1 MLRICRD
8 SPSNMERIGDLYEAY
23 VNEQANFPDSDYF
36 YNKISKTYGDAVE
49 YAASMPE
56 IKIEDEKISKLKQI
70 LTNYH
75 ESLGILTPKTK
86 DNISKLQDGVVLAG
100 QQATIFGGTGIIG
113 NKISAIVNVSE
124 ISKKKRKF
132 LVPVFLI
139 NTHDS
144 IQPEITTIHL
154 PNYQSS
160 VSKAIHLPDAI
171 DGVIANTI
179 TSNNYSWL
187 EESLSI
193 IRNIFSEFKST
204 ISKDKLKLFLERT
217 EHLLTFI
224 RETYR
229 SSSDLGEWMTLI
241 WGIQA
246 NIINDWGVVF
256 LPTSHPEIRKLTSEG
271 YTPFLQSR
279 SNYIQEF
286 NRATDKIEELGFKP
300 TTAKKKH
307 DYSPFFY
314 ECPNDHYRINLSCME
329 DNGNLYFQGKCPI
342 DKVDYSFSVSKD
354 NIDLSAHVKNLYPR
368 LDTNQALLQT
378 IIPTYIRI
386 SGPGEIN
393 YNAQVIPAVQ
403 KLGFKFPLYVKYTRM
418 LYNTPWIE
426 KYSKDPS
433 LEPFSILT
441 PEFFGVLGSLAKAR
455 RKGEINEL
463 KEHSKNLG
471 NYVNNRRLAIK
482 KVKNKPTSLIDRFRS
497 WQYGMYDD
505 KHQWQEVS
513 WPWFVMAVVTGLND
527 SIASYR
533 RHYSPDTPVGGVGF
547 INSML

>member
-1 MLRICRD
+1 MLRTCRD
-8 SPSNMERIGDLYEAY
+8 SPSNMERIGDLYDAY
-23 VNEQANFPDSDYF
+23 LTEQANFPDSAYF
-36 YNKISKTYGDAVE
+36 YNTIPKTYGDAVE

-56 IKIEDEKISKLKQI
+56 IKIEDKNISKLKQI
-70 LTNYH
+70 LTDYH
-75 ESLGILTPKTK
+75 ESLGILTQKTK
-86 DNISKLQDGVVLAG
+86 DNISKLHEGVVLAG

-124 ISKKKRKF
+124 MSKEKGKF

-160 VSKAIHLPDAI
+160 VSKAIHLPGAI

-179 TSNNYSWL
+179 TSTNYAWL
-187 EESLSI
+187 EESLSVI
-193 IRNIFSEFKST
+193 KNIFSEFKST
-204 ISKDKLKLFLERT
+204 ISKDKLKLFLEKT
-217 EHLLTFI
+217 EHVLTFL

-241 WGIQA
+241 WGIQT
-246 NIINDWGVVF
+246 NIINDWGVVYF
-256 LPTSHPEIRKLTSEG
+256 PTSHPEIRKLTSEG
-271 YTPFLQSR
+271 YAPFLQSR

-286 NRATDKIEELGFKP
+286 NIATEKIEKLGLTP
-300 TTAKKKH
+300 TTAKKKS

-314 ECPNDHYRINLSCME
+314 ECPNDHYRIKLSCTE
-329 DNGNLYFQGKCPI
+329 NNDILHFQGKCPI
-342 DKVDYSFSVSKD
+342 DKVDYAFSVRKD

-426 KYSKDPS
+426 KFSQDSS

-441 PEFFGVLGSLAKAR
+441 PEFFGILGSLAKAR
-455 RKGEINEL
+455 RKSEMSEL
-463 KEHSKNLG
+463 KEFSKKLG
-471 NYVNNRRLAIK
+471 DYVNIRRLAIK
-482 KVKNKPTSLIDRFRS
+482 KVKNKPTDLVERFKS
-497 WQYGMYDD
+497 WQFGMYDD
-505 KHQWQEVS
+505 RHQWQEVS
-513 WPWFVMAVVTGLND
+513 WPWFVMAIVTGLND
-527 SIASYR
+527 SISSYR
-533 RHYSPDTPVGGVGF
+533 RHYSPETPVGGIGF

>member
-1 MLRICRD
+1 MCRD

-23 VNEQANFPDSDYF
+23 VNEQANFPDSVYF
-36 YNKISKTYGDAVE
+36 YNKIPKTFGDAVE
-49 YAASMPE
+49 YVTSMPE
-56 IKIEDEKISKLKQI
+56 IKIGDKKISKLKQI

-75 ESLGILTPKTK
+75 ENLGILTPKTK

-100 QQATIFGGTGIIG
+100 QQATIFGGTGIVG

-124 ISKKKRKF
+124 ISKEKGKF

-160 VSKAIHLPDAI
+160 ISKAIHLPDAI
-171 DGVIANTI
+171 DGVIAHTI
-179 TSNNYSWL
+179 TSNNYVWL
-187 EESLSI
+187 EESLSV

-204 ISKDKLKLFLERT
+204 INKDKLKLFLEKT
-217 EHLLTFI
+217 EHILTFI

-229 SSSDLGEWMTLI
+229 SSSNLGEWMTLI

-256 LPTSHPEIRKLTSEG
+256 FPTSHPEIRKMTSEG
-271 YTPFLQSR
+271 YIPFLQSR
-279 SNYIQEF
+279 SKYINEF
-286 NRATDKIEELGFKP
+286 NNATEKIEELGFKP
-300 TTAKKKH
+300 TTAKKKA

-314 ECPNDHYRINLSCME
+314 ECPNDHYRIKLSCSE
-329 DNGNLYFQGKCPI
+329 NNGVLHFHGKCPI
-342 DKVDYSFSVSKD
+342 DDVDYSFSVNKD
-354 NIDLSAHVKNLYPR
+354 NIDLSDHVKNLYPR

-378 IIPTYIRI
+378 IIPIYIRI

-418 LYNTPWIE
+418 VYNTPWIE
-426 KYSKDPS
+426 NFSKDPS
-433 LEPFSILT
+433 LESFSILT
-441 PEFFGVLGSLAKAR
+441 PEFFGILGSLAKAR
-455 RKGEINEL
+455 RKGEISEL
-463 KEHSKNLG
+463 KEYSKNLG
-471 NYVNNRRLAIK
+471 DYINSRRLAIK
-482 KVKNKPTSLIDRFRS
+482 KVKNKPTDLIERFKS
-497 WQYGMYDD
+497 WQFGMYDD
-505 KHQWQEVS
+505 RHQWQEIS

-527 SIASYR
+527 SITSYR
-533 RHYSPDTPVGGVGF
+533 RYYSADTPVGGIGF